1 MSIYIVKNERN
12 EEISA
17 YTDLQWAKYMAEQL
31 QSTFARHF
39 SVEELVSANH
49 LEANPA

>member
-17 YTDLQWAKYMAEQL
+17 YTDLQWAKSIAEQL
-31 QSTFARHF
+31 QSTFSRHY
-39 SVEELVSANH
+39 SVEELVPASH
-49 LEANPA
+49 IEANPA